1 MGDVNNQYDFFQE
14 VNVDSNGNIGVVVTG
29 GGGPGGNTIYTADDS
44 LTGNR
49 IVDLNSNTLTF
60 SNGNVLVTGTV
71 DGRDISVD
79 GIKLDGI
86 EPLADVT
93 LNSISA
99 GANITISPTGVIA
112 SSGGGSVDTI
122 YSADGTLSGNRTVD
136 LNSNKLTFTGGD
148 INITDNNKLTFG
160 TGDDLQIYHDGASS
174 FIEDAGQGNMIL
186 LSDGPDGV
194 ILGKGNAASFERMIR
209 ALPDAGV
216 ELYHNNNLRLL
227 TRGAGVDITGNLEVT
242 GLVDGR
248 NIANDGTKLDGI
260 EAGATTDQTLSRGL
274 TLEEPVNG
282 DNITI
287 FRTDVAITVQEVI
300 AVSTGTTPNTTYSIS
315 YSTDRSAAGTTLV
328 ASTTTSGTVN
338 GNVATITNVN
348 IPANSFIW
356 FECSASSGTSVYL
369 SLDVRYTED

>member
-1 MGDVNNQYDFFQE
+1 MGDVNNQYDFFKE
-14 VNVDSNGNIGVVVTG
+14 VNLDSNGNIGVIVTG
-29 GGGPGGNTIYTADDS
+29 GGGPGSNTIYTADDS

-79 GIKLDGI
+79 GTKLDGI

-99 GANITISPTGVIA
+99 GTNITISPTGVI
-112 SSGGGSVDTI
+112 SSSGGSVDTI

-136 LNSNKLTFTGGD
+136 LNSNSLTFTGGN

-160 TGDDLQIYHDGASS
+160 TGGDLEIYHDASS
-174 FIEDAGQGNMIL
+174 SYIEDKGQGNLIL
-186 LSDGPDGV
+186 LSDGPDGI
-194 ILGKGNAASFERMIR
+194 ILGKGAVASFERMVR

-227 TRGAGVDITGNLEVT
+227 TRNAGVDITGNLEVT

-248 NIANDGTKLDGI
+248 NVANDGTKLDTI
-260 EAGATTDQTLSRGL
+260 ETGATTDQTLSKGL
-274 TLEEPVNG
+274 TLEEPTAG
-282 DNITI
+282 DDITI

-300 AVSTGTTPNTTYSIS
+300 AVSTGTSPNTTYSIS
-315 YSTDRSAAGTTLV
+315 YSVDRSATGTTLV
-328 ASTTTSGTVN
+328 ASTSTSGTVN
-338 GNVATITNVN
+338 GDVATITNTS
-348 IPANSFIW
+348 IPANSFVW

>member
-1 MGDVNNQYDFFQE
+1 MGDVNNQYDFFKE
-14 VNVDSNGNIGVVVTG
+14 VNLDSNGNIGVIVTG
-29 GGGPGGNTIYTADDS
+29 GGGPGSNTIYTADDS

-79 GIKLDGI
+79 GTKLDTI
-86 EPLADVT
+86 STNADVT
-93 LNSISA
+93 LDEISA
-99 GANITISPTGVIA
+99 GTNITISPTGVI
-112 SSGGGSVDTI
+112 SSSGGSVDTI

-136 LNSNKLTFTGGD
+136 LNSNSLTFTGGN

-160 TGDDLQIYHDGASS
+160 TGGDLEIYHDASS
-174 FIEDAGQGNMIL
+174 SYIEDKGQGNLIL
-186 LSDGPDGV
+186 LSDGPDGI
-194 ILGKGNAASFERMIR
+194 ILGKGAVASFERMVR

-227 TRGAGVDITGNLEVT
+227 TRNAGVDITGNLEVT

-248 NIANDGTKLDGI
+248 NVANDGTKLDTI
-260 EAGATTDQTLSRGL
+260 ETGATTDQTLSKGL
-274 TLEEPVNG
+274 TLEEPTAG
-282 DNITI
+282 DDITI

-300 AVSTGTTPNTTYSIS
+300 AVSTGTSPNTTYSIS
-315 YSTDRSAAGTTLV
+315 YSVDRSATGTTLV
-328 ASTTTSGTVN
+328 ASTSTSGTVN
-338 GNVATITNVN
+338 GDVATITNTS
-348 IPANSFIW
+348 IPANSFVW

>member
-1 MGDVNNQYDFFQE
+1 MGDVNNQYDFFKE
-14 VNVDSNGNIGVVVTG
+14 VNLDSSGNIGVVLT

-79 GIKLDGI
+79 GTKLDTI
-86 EPLADVT
+86 STNADVT

-99 GANITISPTGVIA
+99 GTNITISPTGVIA

-122 YSADGTLSGNRTVD
+122 YTADGTLSGNRTVD
-136 LNSNKLTFTGGD
+136 LNSNDLTFTNGD

-160 TGDDLQIYHDGASS
+160 TGDDLQIYHDAASS
-174 FIEDAGQGNMIL
+174 FIEDAGQGNLIL
-186 LSDGPDGV
+186 LSDGPDGIV
-194 ILGKGNAASFERMIR
+194 LAKGNAASFERMVR
-209 ALPDAGV
+209 ALPDAEV
-216 ELYHNNNLRLL
+216 ELYHNNNLRLI
-227 TRGAGVDITGNLEVT
+227 TRNSGVDITGNIVVT

-248 NIANDGTKLDGI
+248 DVAVDGNKLDTI
-260 EAGATTDQTLSRGL
+260 QTGATTDQTLSKGL

-315 YSTDRSAAGTTLV
+315 YGTDRSAAGTTLV
-328 ASTTTSGTVN
+328 ASTSTSGTVN
-338 GNVATITNVN
+338 GDVATITNVN
-348 IPANSFIW
+348 IPANSFVW

>member
-1 MGDVNNQYDFFQE
+1 MGDVNNQYDFFKE
-14 VNVDSNGNIGVVVTG
+14 VNLDSNGNIGVIVTG
-29 GGGPGGNTIYTADDS
+29 GGGPGANTIYTADDS

-79 GIKLDGI
+79 GTKLDTI
-86 EPLADVT
+86 STNADVT
-93 LNSISA
+93 LDEISA
-99 GANITISPTGVIA
+99 GTNITISPTGVI
-112 SSGGGSVDTI
+112 SSSGGSVDTI

-136 LNSNKLTFTGGD
+136 LNSNSLTFTGGN

-160 TGDDLQIYHDGASS
+160 TGGDLEIYHDASS
-174 FIEDAGQGNMIL
+174 SYIEDKGQGNLIL
-186 LSDGPDGV
+186 LSDGPDGI
-194 ILGKGNAASFERMIR
+194 ILGKGAVASFERMVR

-227 TRGAGVDITGNLEVT
+227 TRNAGVDITGNLEVT

-248 NIANDGTKLDGI
+248 NVANDGTKLDTI
-260 EAGATTDQTLSRGL
+260 ETGATTDQTLSKGL
-274 TLEEPVNG
+274 TLEEPTAG
-282 DNITI
+282 DDITI

-300 AVSTGTTPNTTYSIS
+300 AVSTGTSPNTTYSIS
-315 YSTDRSAAGTTLV
+315 YSIDRSAAGTTLV
-328 ASTTTSGTVN
+328 ASTTTSGTAN
-338 GNVATITNVN
+338 GNVATLTNVN
-348 IPANSFIW
+348 IPANSFVW